1 MIKKAACT
9 IDAKVD
15 VISRSPCSVCLR
27 SVAVT
32 SAGLIR
38 QHGPVQAHCS
48 GSHQPSA
55 SSFLILPPFAPPITL
70 RVEVPSP
77 APSATTQAALPAAAF
92 SRPTVKILRRIL
104 KASRLLAGRK
114 LTSLLEAVVF
124 GNDHTL
130 WKRLFHFS
138 SHCLKLPQ
146 RSAQG
151 TSLATLVNRQIRQR
165 QICQISKPA
174 LVPRE
179 ATTCEGLD

>member
-1 MIKKAACT
+1 MCT
-9 IDAKVD
+9 IGAKVD

-38 QHGPVQAHCS
+38 QHGPVQARCS

-55 SSFLILPPFAPPITL
+55 SSSLILPPFVPPIALT
-70 RVEVPSP
+70 VEVPSP
-77 APSATTQAALPAAAF
+77 APSATQAALPAAAF
-92 SRPTVKILRRIL
+92 SRPTAKILRRIH

-114 LTSLLEAVVF
+114 LTSLLEVVVF
-124 GNDHTL
+124 GNDHTS

-138 SHCLKLPQ
+138 SHCLTLPQ
-146 RSAQG
+146 RSTQG
-151 TSLATLVNRQIRQR
+151 TSLAMLINRQIRQR
-165 QICQISKPA
+165 QICQMSKPA
-174 LVPRE
+174 LIPRE